1 MTIDIW
7 INDRLWQVGL
17 EKNIRGAIDTLLSF
31 LQLWSKEFHRC
42 VLLLHLQTQT
52 SIGQCPIRMSF
63 LSGYNVLAGPFI
75 EWNCCQVARW
85 APHRCSPPPRHCP
98 RPPCSRPCLSWG
110 VRIWQMLLNIG
121 RMLNVEER
129 KVFTGKIMS
138 KDTYDYDERR
148 LWLWWRWWMMILMMM
163 IMLPAVLEPA
173 AACVVYCPTLVLQ
186 AITKPESVQ
195 HLISFKFNFRHSFS
209 IWLPAELGIW
219 CN

>member
-1 MTIDIW
+1 MRGS
-7 INDRLWQVGL
+7 DRSDLRKTSEVRL
-17 EKNIRGAIDTLLSF
+17 TLYWVFFSF
-31 LQLWSKEFHRC
+31 GQKSFIVVCYYSTSKLKRPLDSVQSEW
-42 VLLLHLQTQT
+42 VL
-52 SIGQCPIRMSF
+52 

-85 APHRCSPPPRHCP
+85 APPRCSPPPRHCP

-121 RMLNVEER
+121 RMSNVEER

-138 KDTYDYDERR
+138 NNTYDYDERR